1 MHSMNIGADKS
12 LSIRANMIWNAA
24 GSLVYMAAQWLITV
38 LVVRLST
45 GYDAAG
51 LLALG
56 MAVSNIFSPI
66 GYYKIRT
73 YQVSDLDE
81 EFTFAQYLGF
91 RIITVALAIGVM
103 FVYCF
108 LTCPTSAWLTVILYG
123 FFSLGPVFVDVL
135 HGEEQRESRMDVIG
149 ISFILRGILLLVAF
163 IAGMVF
169 FNSLDIA
176 LILMTVST
184 YLVIALFDGM
194 AFLKVTHKP
203 LKPAFDFVAIRTLFV
218 KCLPLVVASFF
229 CWAVPAIPRQALNDV
244 MGEWFLG
251 IYSSVAAPVLIVQMC
266 AQYIYAPLLTRFAEY
281 LKAGDMR
288 GFLRLV
294 FKVSVAIFALALV
307 FGLLFAFVGEPV
319 LVLIFGSSIA
329 PYAYLIVPLV
339 LCTVMTAYV
348 WFLGDVLITMR
359 RNRENLAGY
368 AISFVLI
375 LASMYLMIHAF
386 EMNGVSFAIMLAY
399 GASILFFL
407 GCMLL
412 DAKKRSTAPGE

>member
-1 MHSMNIGADKS
+1 MNTGTDKA
-12 LSIRANMIWNAA
+12 LSIRANMMWNAT
-24 GSLVYMAAQWLITV
+24 GSLVYMAAQWLTTV

-66 GYYKIRT
+66 GYYKVRT

-81 EFTFAQYLGF
+81 EFSFAQYLGF
-91 RIITVALAIGVM
+91 RIVTVGLAIVVM

-108 LTCPTSAWLTVILYG
+108 LTCPADTWLTVILYG

-149 ISFILRGILLLVAF
+149 ISFTLRGVFLLVSF
-163 IAGMVF
+163 TAGMAF
-169 FNSLDIA
+169 FNSLNIA

-184 YLVIALFDGM
+184 YLVIAIFDGT
-194 AFLKVTHKP
+194 AFMKVTRKP
-203 LKPAFDFVAIRTLFV
+203 LKPAFDALAIRSLFV
-218 KCLPLVVASFF
+218 KCLPLVIASFF

-281 LKAGDMR
+281 LKARDMR
-288 GFLRLV
+288 GFLGLV
-294 FKVSVAIFALALV
+294 LKVSVAIFALAAI
-307 FGLLFAFVGEPV
+307 FGLIFAFVGEPL
-319 LVLIFGSSIA
+319 LVLIFGASIA

-359 RNRENLAGY
+359 RNRENLVGY
-368 AISFVLI
+368 VISFAVI
-375 LASMYLMIHAF
+375 LVSMYPMIYAF

-399 GASILFFL
+399 GVSILFFL
-407 GCMLL
+407 VCMVR
-412 DAKKRSTAPGE
+412 DARKRAVAK

>member
-1 MHSMNIGADKS
+1 MHPMNIGADKS

-108 LTCPTSAWLTVILYG
+108 LTCPASAWLTVILYG

-163 IAGMVF
+163 IAGMVL

-176 LILMTVST
+176 LILRWS
-184 YLVIALFDGM
+184 G
-194 AFLKVTHKP
+194 
-203 LKPAFDFVAIRTLFV
+203 
-218 KCLPLVVASFF
+218 LPEGHA
-229 CWAVPAIPRQALNDV
+229 QA
-244 MGEWFLG
+244 
-251 IYSSVAAPVLIVQMC
+251 A
-266 AQYIYAPLLTRFAEY
+266 
-281 LKAGDMR
+281 
-288 GFLRLV
+288 
-294 FKVSVAIFALALV
+294 
-307 FGLLFAFVGEPV
+307 
-319 LVLIFGSSIA
+319 
-329 PYAYLIVPLV
+329 
-339 LCTVMTAYV
+339 
-348 WFLGDVLITMR
+348 
-359 RNRENLAGY
+359 
-368 AISFVLI
+368 
-375 LASMYLMIHAF
+375 
-386 EMNGVSFAIMLAY
+386 
-399 GASILFFL
+399 
-407 GCMLL
+407 
-412 DAKKRSTAPGE
+412 

>member
-1 MHSMNIGADKS
+1 MNIGADKS

-108 LTCPTSAWLTVILYG
+108 LTCPASAWLTVILYG

-163 IAGMVF
+163 IAGMVL

-184 YLVIALFDGM
+184 YLVIALFDGT
-194 AFLKVTHKP
+194 AFMKVTRKP
-203 LKPAFDFVAIRTLFV
+203 LKPAFDATAIRSLFV
-218 KCLPLVVASFF
+218 KCLPLVIASFF
-229 CWAVPAIPRQALNDV
+229 CWAVPAVPRQALNDV

-281 LKAGDMR
+281 LKTGDMR

-294 FKVSVAIFALALV
+294 FKVSLAIFALALA
-307 FGLLFAFVGEPV
+307 FGLLFALVGEPV

-368 AISFVLI
+368 AISFALVLV
-375 LASMYLMIHAF
+375 SMYPMIHAF

-399 GASILFFL
+399 GVSILFFL

-412 DAKKRSTAPGE
+412 DAKKRSTVPGE